1 MTDDDRAGL
10 AAEYVLGTLDADER
24 DEADALIVRDPAFAA
39 QVAAW
44 ERRLGELDT
53 MVDPVTPP
61 AAIWMALRARLSEP
75 AAEPPPVSE
84 SVAPEPPVAP
94 APAAPITPPVTAP
107 APVVAPP
114 AIPPADVTPGPA
126 DLPAPVAPE
135 VPIASPA
142 APTPPPPSPTPP
154 FEPIPAE
161 LVAPEVA
168 GSDRAPAPEPA
179 HEPAYEPT
187 PAPAASP
194 PDVLRAVAE
203 ALAMPLADAE
213 GRSATA
219 PAAATA
225 TGKTAPASPTPI
237 ATDDPETAAANPS
250 AEASSRDGMP
260 SPVGDVRA
268 GAAGGVA
275 GGEINVAALDLRAG
289 DPGGSIGAGAAPDI
303 KIQPDDDFAVPG
315 YPRGPA
321 GGPDIG
327 PKTGSLDT
335 SAGGSLIPLPVRG
348 DDETVRRLVR
358 SVQRWRSVA
367 VGLLAFVLALAGL
380 AAAAL
385 FAPEWLP
392 PELRLVPGRVEIRE
406 VVRTVTAPAPAA
418 PSLPPAPAAPAPA
431 APETDPARHVA
442 VLQAEG
448 TTPAFIVSLQPDR
461 KSLMVRR
468 VKAAD
473 EGDKRYE
480 LWLVSDK
487 YPAPR
492 SLGLLGTADFT
503 IVPAVADFP
512 PDVITTAVYAVSL
525 EAETGSPND
534 GPSTPVIASGR
545 LIEAVPE
552 MPAAAPSGNGAP

>member
-1 MTDDDRAGL
+1 MTEDDRAGL

-24 DEADALIVRDPAFAA
+24 DEAAALIARDPAFAA
-39 QVAAW
+39 LVAAW

-61 AAIWMALRARLSEP
+61 AAIWMALRARLPEP
-75 AAEPPPVSE
+75 AVAAPPVSE
-84 SVAPEPPVAP
+84 PVAP
-94 APAAPITPPVTAP
+94 AAPVAPDSTVPITAP
-107 APVVAPP
+107 ATAPAAMAALP

-126 DLPAPVAPE
+126 ELPV
-135 VPIASPA
+135 PA
-142 APTPPPPSPTPP
+142 APELPTGMSVATPSPASPPS

-168 GSDRAPAPEPA
+168 GSGASSVAMPPD
-179 HEPAYEPT
+179 T
-187 PAPAASP
+187 PQEPAASP

-203 ALAMPLADAE
+203 ALAMPLPEPERHDARPPPPAPPA
-213 GRSATA
+213 GPPITA
-219 PAAATA
+219 AGDRDTTTTDSAAA
-225 TGKTAPASPTPI
+225 APRPDGTP
-237 ATDDPETAAANPS
+237 
-250 AEASSRDGMP
+250 
-260 SPVGDVRA
+260 PVGADSRA
-268 GAAGGVA
+268 P
-275 GGEINVAALDLRAG
+275 DLRAPDLRAP
-289 DPGGSIGAGAAPDI
+289 DPDLRANTLDAADLRAADTGASIGGAGTAPDI
-303 KIQPDDDFAVPG
+303 KILPDEEVTVPG

-321 GGPDIG
+321 DGPDLGPAPAAPGGP
-327 PKTGSLDT
+327 
-335 SAGGSLIPLPVRG
+335 AGGALVPLPAG
-348 DDETVRRLVR
+348 SDDATVRRLVR

-380 AAAAL
+380 AATAL
-385 FAPEWLP
+385 LAPDWLP
-392 PELRLVPGRVEIRE
+392 PELRLVPTRVEIRE
-406 VVRTVTAPAPAA
+406 VVRTVEVPVTP
-418 PSLPPAPAAPAPA
+418 PPAPAAPA
-431 APETDPARHVA
+431 TDPARHVA

-448 TTPAFIVSLQPDR
+448 ATPAFIVSLQPDR

-492 SLGLLGTADFT
+492 SLGLLGTAEFT

-512 PDVITTAVYAVSL
+512 PDVVAGAVYAVSL
-525 EAETGSPND
+525 EAETGSAVD

-552 MPAAAPSGNGAP
+552 MPASPPSGNGSP